1 MANESAIHSGGKI
14 SDSQLGRAS
23 SGGPVIRDHAW
34 RSFFMTYV
42 PLTTITVI
50 LILLLS
56 WPATAQNEA
65 EGAVQKLAE
74 ATATAE
80 LVQRVCFL
88 KTREARIDELTA
100 KANVTKK
107 DMEPDGRYG
116 AIVAAAR
123 EQVHTGLARTLKRVG
138 RKDFCEYAWHA
149 YGAYGERIV
158 RRPR

>member
-1 MANESAIHSGGKI
+1 MSELRI
-14 SDSQLGRAS
+14 DR
-23 SGGPVIRDHAW
+23 P
-34 RSFFMTYV
+34 
-42 PLTTITVI
+42 
-50 LILLLS
+50 
-56 WPATAQNEA
+56 
-65 EGAVQKLAE
+65 E
-74 ATATAE
+74 ATVTAE

-88 KTREARIDELTA
+88 KTREERIDELTA

-123 EQVHTGLARTLKRVG
+123 DKVHTRLARTLKRMG

-149 YGAYGERIV
+149 YGAYGERFV

>member
-1 MANESAIHSGGKI
+1 
-14 SDSQLGRAS
+14 
-23 SGGPVIRDHAW
+23 
-34 RSFFMTYV
+34 MTYA
-42 PLTTITVI
+42 PLTTPVV

-56 WPATAQNEA
+56 SSATAQDEA
-65 EGAVQKLAE
+65 EGAVRKLAE
-74 ATATAE
+74 ASAAAE

-88 KTREARIDELTA
+88 KKREARIDELMA
-100 KANVTKK
+100 KANVTKE

-123 EQVHTGLARTLKRVG
+123 EQVHTRLARTLKRMG

-149 YGAYGERIV
+149 YGAYGERFV

>member
-1 MANESAIHSGGKI
+1 
-14 SDSQLGRAS
+14 
-23 SGGPVIRDHAW
+23 
-34 RSFFMTYV
+34 MTYV
-42 PLTTITVI
+42 PLTTTTVI
-50 LILLLS
+50 LVLS
-56 WPATAQNEA
+56 LSSPATAQNEA
-65 EGAVQKLAE
+65 EGAVQKLRSNGHGGAG
-74 ATATAE
+74 A
-80 LVQRVCFL
+80 
-88 KTREARIDELTA
+88 ARLLPEDARSSLDELTA

-149 YGAYGERIV
+149 YGAYGERFV

>member
-1 MANESAIHSGGKI
+1 
-14 SDSQLGRAS
+14 
-23 SGGPVIRDHAW
+23 
-34 RSFFMTYV
+34 MTYV
-42 PLTTITVI
+42 ALATTTVI
-50 LILLLS
+50 LVLLLS
-56 WPATAQNEA
+56 SPATAQNEA
-65 EGAVQKLAE
+65 EGAVRKLAE
-74 ATATAE
+74 ATVTAE

-88 KTREARIDELTA
+88 KTREERIDELTA

-123 EQVHTGLARTLKRVG
+123 DKVHTRLARTVKRMG

-149 YGAYGERIV
+149 YGAYGERFV